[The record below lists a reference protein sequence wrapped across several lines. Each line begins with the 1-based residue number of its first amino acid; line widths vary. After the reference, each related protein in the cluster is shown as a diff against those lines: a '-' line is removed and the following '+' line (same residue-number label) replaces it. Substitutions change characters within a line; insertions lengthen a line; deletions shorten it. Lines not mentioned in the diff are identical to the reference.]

1 MNSAS
6 MGPSSLPAAAGAEA
20 GRIAPRAQAVSTRE
34 GAASW
39 RLWAA
44 LAVACITG
52 FVLGADGLFDDG
64 YTSMIGDMPRYLM
77 DGVYFRDLLFDRPFG
92 GPSQFLEYTQLYYA
106 RYPALSLGHHPVL
119 LPVLEAPLFA
129 VFGISVSTA
138 RIVLLASLLAGTA
151 LLQLL
156 VNRHAGALA
165 ALAAGLLFATSPMIV
180 WSART
185 VMSEMPALAL
195 LIAGAFFAWRFCAT
209 QRTPAFVWFAITFG
223 SSVYARPMT
232 ILAAPALTA
241 MFLMMVP
248 LKRLLR
254 RDVLLTLVIATI
266 LTAPALALPLL
277 LSVSNV
283 SGVLGEGP
291 REGYSFQTLLR
302 SAVGPQL
309 AWPVLVIGAVAAVR
323 GLLKRDRL
331 TMVLIVW
338 VAGVV
343 PALFFFGGS
352 VDDGARYT
360 VYWVPALCAL
370 AASSLAGWRTRW
382 VPAAILAVLATGVL
396 LQIARRDINRVD
408 HASGYEEAARFVLAS
423 NPGATVMFSGDVD
436 TGYFTFFVRKHDPE
450 RRLVVL
456 RADKIFTT
464 SLMSRKSFE
473 ERIER
478 PAQIHEM
485 LRRYGTRY
493 VVIED
498 QPSQSRVVE
507 WLREEVKSS
516 RFVERRRIPFRGT
529 DQRLKGT
536 SLAVYELLGH
546 SAPEADA
553 ALSMHLPVIGQS
565 LDIPLQD
572 LIDRKLLRH

>member
-1 MNSAS
+1 MDSAS
-6 MGPSSLPAAAGAEA
+6 MGPSSLPATARSEA
-20 GRIAPRAQAVSTRE
+20 GRTHGGARAGSSFEGST
-34 GAASW
+34 SW
-39 RLWAA
+39 RLRAA
-44 LAVACITG
+44 LLVACTAG
-52 FVLGADGLFDDG
+52 FVLGVDGLFDEG

-138 RIVLLASLLAGTA
+138 RIVLLASLLISTA

-156 VNRHAGALA
+156 VNRQYGALA
-165 ALAAGLLFATSPMIV
+165 ALATGLLFVSSPMIV

-195 LIAGAFFAWRFCAT
+195 LIAGAFFAWRFCST
-209 QRTPAFVWFAITFG
+209 QRTSAFIGFALTFG

-241 MFLMMVP
+241 MFLLLVP
-248 LKRLLR
+248 MRRLLR
-254 RDVLLTLVIATI
+254 RDVLLTLVIATV
-266 LTAPALALPLL
+266 LTAPALAIPLL
-277 LSVSNV
+277 LSSSNV
-283 SGVLGEGP
+283 GGVLGAGHAEGHTV
-291 REGYSFQTLLR
+291 QTLLR
-302 SAVGPQL
+302 TALWPQL
-309 AWPVLVIGAVAAVR
+309 AWPVLIVAAFAAVR
-323 GLLKRDRL
+323 GLLMRDRF
-331 TMVLIVW
+331 TIVLIVW

-352 VDDGARYT
+352 VDDGSRYT

-370 AASSLAGWRTRW
+370 AASSLAGWRTRA
-382 VPAAILAVLATGVL
+382 VPAAILAVLAAGVG
-396 LQIARRDINRVD
+396 LQITHRNINRVD

-423 NPGATVMFSGDVD
+423 DPGATVMFSGDVD

-464 SLMSRKSFE
+464 SLMSRESFE
-473 ERIER
+473 ERIQR

-516 RFVERRRIPFRGT
+516 RFVERRRIPIQGT
-529 DQRLKGT
+529 DRRLKGT
-536 SLAVYELLGH
+536 SLAVYEMLGH
-546 SAPEADA
+546 SGPEAGA
-553 ALSMHLPVIGQS
+553 VLSMHLPVIGQS

-572 LIDRKLLRH
+572 LIDRKLLEH